1 MNKVTRYQI
10 IKPLDCKWEELGNI
24 FRTLQYET
32 RMVLNKTIQLSWEY
46 YGFASDYKKEH
57 GSYPDA
63 KEIIGYTDIFGYCY
77 DKLKIQCSMLKSNSL
92 SQSIR
97 RATSKFKGELKETIR
112 GDKSIPNYA
121 DNQPIDIPSQ
131 SIKIVQDEHG
141 YNLSLKLVS
150 LTYAKQSTHKSTDF
164 IIAIKASNNH
174 QRSTL
179 NRILNG
185 QYKLAASQIIYNKD
199 KWFVNINY
207 SFEPKQE
214 FLNPTIVMGIDMG
227 IVYPVYM
234 AFNND
239 YARYKINGGEIDEF
253 RRRVDHRRRQ
263 MLEQRKY
270 CGEGSIGHGIHTRIK
285 PIEVMSD
292 KVANFRDTCNHKYS
306 RYVVDMA
313 VKHKCGVIQMEDLTG
328 ISKDEVFLKNWS
340 YYDLQ
345 QKIEYKA
352 KEVGI
357 NVKYI
362 KPQYTSQRCSKCG
375 HIHKDN
381 RKAQAEFECQVC
393 GFKTNAD
400 YNAAR
405 NIATPDIDKIIEQ
418 QLKGKSVED

>member
-1 MNKVTRYQI
+1 
-10 IKPLDCKWEELGNI
+10 
-24 FRTLQYET
+24 
-32 RMVLNKTIQLSWEY
+32 
-46 YGFASDYKKEH
+46 
-57 GSYPDA
+57 
-63 KEIIGYTDIFGYCY
+63 
-77 DKLKIQCSMLKSNSL
+77 
-92 SQSIR
+92 
-97 RATSKFKGELKETIR
+97 
-112 GDKSIPNYA
+112 
-121 DNQPIDIPSQ
+121 
-131 SIKIVQDEHG
+131 
-141 YNLSLKLVS
+141 
-150 LTYAKQSTHKSTDF
+150 
-164 IIAIKASNNH
+164 
-174 QRSTL
+174 
-179 NRILNG
+179 
-185 QYKLAASQIIYNKD
+185 
-199 KWFVNINY
+199 
-207 SFEPKQE
+207 
-214 FLNPTIVMGIDMG
+214 
-227 IVYPVYM
+227 
-234 AFNND
+234 
-239 YARYKINGGEIDEF
+239 
-253 RRRVDHRRRQ
+253 

-270 CGEGSIGHGIHTRIK
+270 CGEGSIGHGVHTRIK

-292 KVANFRDTCNHKYS
+292 KIANFRDTCNHKYS